1 MPRLELVETSLR
13 HGQQALLLS
22 RLRRRHILP
31 VAELLDRCG
40 FAALDVFGG
49 ATFEAALRF
58 LAEDPFER
66 LRAMREAAPQTPL
79 LALLRGQALV
89 GHRQVA
95 DDVVDA
101 FIAAAA
107 QAGVDIFRCYDSLND
122 PRNLERCVVAAH
134 AAGRRAEG
142 GIVYTE
148 SPVHD
153 VEGFLKL
160 GGQLQELGYD
170 ALGVYD
176 PAGLLGAGTAAA
188 LVSGLVAQT
197 GLPVNAHSAALT
209 GQSGLAYL
217 AAAEAGATSVDVAL
231 SPLAGGSSLPA
242 AEGVVNALRGT
253 PHDTG
258 LDLDAVAA
266 ASTRLDDYLTLYT
279 RIADPAAWRLDTSV
293 LRTQLPPTAVE
304 HLFAELRDRDALDRL
319 PQVQEE
325 IPRVRAEL
333 GYPPLITPIAQI
345 VATQAVYNV
354 CDGDRYATISQEVKD
369 YCLGL
374 YGEPPGKVDPEVRRI
389 VNGREEPITCRPADL
404 LEPAMSALRREMQR
418 EGIPVRSDADVAAYA
433 LFPAETAALLRGEA
447 TAELLGDEP
456 ASEAATAID
465 IAAGDEA
472 SDGTLT
478 AAADGSTAAASEPT
492 APPAPADEVRELTV
506 EVDGE
511 QYQVRVTAPAGT
523 FGTGVGGGS
532 GGGSNNGLAAG
543 GGKPAIKEGTVVAP
557 MQGLILKVS
566 VGVGETVKL
575 GEVVAVLEAMKMQND
590 IVASRDGTVRE
601 VYVAEGTVVSPKDPI
616 LLVE

>member
-49 ATFEAALRF
+49 ATYEACLRF

-66 LRAMREAAPQTPL
+66 LREVKQAAPQTPL

-101 FIAAAA
+101 FVALAAE
-107 QAGVDIFRCYDSLND
+107 AGVDVFRCYDSLND
-122 PRNLERCVVAAH
+122 PRNLERCVH
-134 AAGRRAEG
+134 AVHRAGKRAEG

-153 VEGFLKL
+153 VEGFVSLGARLK
-160 GGQLQELGYD
+160 ELGYD
-170 ALGVYD
+170 ALCIYD
-176 PAGLLGAGTAAA
+176 PAGLLGAGTAAQ
-188 LVSGLVAQT
+188 LTSRLTDET
-197 GLPVNAHSAALT
+197 GLNVNIHSAALT
-209 GQSGLAYL
+209 GQSGLAYM
-217 AAAEAGATSVDVAL
+217 AAAHVGAASVDVAL

-242 AEGVVNALRGT
+242 AEGVLNALRHT
-253 PHDTG
+253 DHDPG
-258 LDLDAVAA
+258 LDLDTVAQAVA
-266 ASTRLDDYLTLYT
+266 RLQEFLPLY
-279 RIADPAAWRLDTSV
+279 RDIADPAAWRLDTSV

-304 HLFAELRDRDALDRL
+304 HLYAELRDRDALDRL

-325 IPRVRAEL
+325 IPRVRTEL

-404 LEPAMSALRREMQR
+404 LEPAMAALRREMQR
-418 EGIPVRSDADVAAYA
+418 EGIPVRGDADVVSYA
-433 LFPAETAALLRGEA
+433 MFPAETAALLRGEA
-447 TAELLGDEP
+447 RAELLGDEP
-456 ASEAATAID
+456 APEPEPVAVESAPD
-465 IAAGDEA
+465 
-472 SDGTLT
+472 
-478 AAADGSTAAASEPT
+478 AAAAE
-492 APPAPADEVRELTV
+492 APQTEAPAPPADEVRELTV

-511 QYQVRVTAPAGT
+511 QFQVRVTAPAGT
-523 FGTGVGGGS
+523 FGAGGG
-532 GGGSNNGLAAG
+532 GGGASSNGVAAG
-543 GGKPAIKEGTVVAP
+543 GGRPAIREGTVVAP
-557 MQGLILKVS
+557 MQGLILKIAVA
-566 VGVGETVKL
+566 VGDAVKM
-575 GEVVAVLEAMKMQND
+575 GDVVAVLEAMKMQND
-590 IVASRDGTVRE
+590 VIASHEGTVTE

>member
-1 MPRLELVETSLR
+1 MPHLELVETSLR
-13 HGQQALLLS
+13 QGQQALLLS

-66 LRAMREAAPQTPL
+66 LRAIKEAAPQTPL
-79 LALLRGQALV
+79 LGLIRGQALV

-101 FIAAAA
+101 FVRVAAE
-107 QAGVDIFRCYDSLND
+107 AGVDIFRCYDSLND
-122 PRNLERCVVAAH
+122 PRNLERCLTAVH
-134 AAGRRAEG
+134 SAGRRAEG

-153 VEGFLKL
+153 VDGFVKL
-160 GGQLQELGYD
+160 GGRLKELGYD
-170 ALGVYD
+170 GLCVYD
-176 PAGLLGAGTAAA
+176 PAGLLGAGTATE
-188 LVSGLVAQT
+188 LVTRLVEET
-197 GLPVNAHSAALT
+197 ELPVNVHSAALT
-209 GQSGLAYL
+209 GQAGLAYM
-217 AAAEAGATSVDVAL
+217 AAALAGAQSLDVAL

-242 AEGVVNALRGT
+242 AEAVVNALRGT
-253 PHDTG
+253 DRDTG
-258 LDLDAVAA
+258 LELEPLAAAVA
-266 ASTRLDDYLTLYT
+266 RLDEYLPRY
-279 RIADPAAWRLDTSV
+279 REIADPAAWRLDTSV

-319 PQVQEE
+319 PQVQVE

-404 LEPAMSALRREMQR
+404 LEPAMAGLRREMQR
-418 EGIPVRSDADVAAYA
+418 EGLAVRTDADVVSYA
-433 LFPAETAALLRGEA
+433 LFPAETATLLRGEA
-447 TAELLGDEP
+447 VPELLGDEP
-456 ASEAATAID
+456 APEPEHVEVEGGGVAEAVD
-465 IAAGDEA
+465 
-472 SDGTLT
+472 
-478 AAADGSTAAASEPT
+478 AAASAQP
-492 APPAPADEVRELTV
+492 AGPPPPADEVRELTV

-511 QYQVRVTAPAGT
+511 QYQVRVVAPAGT
-523 FGTGVGGGS
+523 FGAGGGGAAAS
-532 GGGSNNGLAAG
+532 ANGVAAG
-543 GGKPAIKEGTVVAP
+543 GGRPAISEGTVVAP

-566 VGVGETVKL
+566 VAVGDTVKM
-575 GEVVAVLEAMKMQND
+575 GDVVAVLEAMKMQND
-590 IVASRDGTVRE
+590 VVATRAGTVRE
-601 VYVAEGTVVSPKDPI
+601 VYVAEGAVVSPKDPI